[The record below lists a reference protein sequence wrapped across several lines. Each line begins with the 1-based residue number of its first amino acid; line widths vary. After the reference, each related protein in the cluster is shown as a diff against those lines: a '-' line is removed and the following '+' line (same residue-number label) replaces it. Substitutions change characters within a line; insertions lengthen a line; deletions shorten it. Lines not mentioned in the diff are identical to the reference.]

1 MYGWHYQSIGGGWW
15 ILMMMGM
22 VPFLGALTFG
32 AMSLRRNSRT
42 DMDADRNGDAGDHA
56 VEILKER
63 LARGEITEEEYAR
76 LLATLKGQS

>member
-15 ILMMMGM
+15 APMMMGM
-22 VPFLGALTFG
+22 VVFLGALAFG
-32 AMSLRRNSRT
+32 AMSLRRNGHT
-42 DMDADRNGDAGDHA
+42 GMNADRKSDTGDHS

-76 LLATLKGQS
+76 LLAILKGQ